1 MKQYT
6 IGKKA
11 AVIVLHQLCMIL
23 MVTGVFATGYA
34 FRHDAHENIDIYT
47 LISLAGLVGSFVSL
61 AYMANVAGRKSEDD
75 YTIYYLPIDKVY
87 SDVMLVIF
95 TLLMV
100 FMGKVISGVKNQ
112 HFDYASLIM
121 TAGTFTFLFDLAFII
136 LYQSIVRKI
145 KGNILYTHSL
155 MYKGYEL
162 LKRVIEK
169 KDIHTQKNK
178 EIMRIQ
184 EALEAIS
191 EGALDTTLNVN
202 EFHGQQKKVAEAV
215 NHIRQ
220 GLMSSVNESL
230 KNEKLKAD
238 LITNVSHDIKTPLTS
253 IVNYVDLL
261 KRENLENENAKYYIH
276 VLEEKSQRLK
286 QLTEDLVETSKIT
299 SGNVKLNMQKLD
311 LVELLYQTGG
321 EFNERFES
329 RNLTIVTKIPSEQIF
344 IYADGRQLYR
354 SIENLYT
361 NAAKYALENTR
372 VYVELEKA
380 DKKAVFTIKNVS
392 KNELDIVSNGNVD
405 LTERFVSGVGLHR
418 GRRAVLEPCPP
429 GSRRLRRAGGGR
441 AGPKL
446 RGGRRAFRRLL
457 LSRHRPR
464 AGRGPVPCQRCGRSG
479 GMAAAKRYVSRQG
492 GSRRRESRRPHPPL
506 RGQPPG
512 QHGQRFQRAVQRYL
526 HLALGGGG
534 RRGGGLPLPAGLL
547 GLRLS
552 A

>member
-75 YTIYYLPIDKVY
+75 YTVY

-155 MYKGYEL
+155 MYKGYE
-162 LKRVIEK
+162 
-169 KDIHTQKNK
+169 
-178 EIMRIQ
+178 
-184 EALEAIS
+184 LEAIS

-405 LTERFVSGVGLHR
+405 LTERFVRGERSRTTEGSG
-418 GRRAVLEPCPP
+418 
-429 GSRRLRRAGGGR
+429 
-441 AGPKL
+441 
-446 RGGRRAFRRLL
+446 
-457 LSRHRPR
+457 
-464 AGRGPVPCQRCGRSG
+464 
-479 GMAAAKRYVSRQG
+479 
-492 GSRRRESRRPHPPL
+492 
-506 RGQPPG
+506 
-512 QHGQRFQRAVQRYL
+512 
-526 HLALGGGG
+526 
-534 RRGGGLPLPAGLL
+534 L
-547 GLRLS
+547 GLSIAKNLTHLMGGKFEIKVDGDLFI
-552 A
+552 ATITYNII